1 MIIMN
6 EEQLYKDFQKCY
18 TIFNEKMKG
27 VSEDSKAV
35 KIILE
40 QIASLDETDMNN
52 SNYLFLLKTELIK
65 RSKK

>member
-1 MIIMN
+1 MN
-6 EEQLYKDFQKCY
+6 EEQLYKDFQKCC